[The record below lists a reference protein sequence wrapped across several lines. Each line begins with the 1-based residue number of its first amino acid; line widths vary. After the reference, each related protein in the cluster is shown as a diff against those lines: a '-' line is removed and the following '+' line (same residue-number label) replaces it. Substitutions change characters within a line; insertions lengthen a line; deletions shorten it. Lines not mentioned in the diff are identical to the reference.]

1 MFLIPFRSQTWCSAF
16 CGWLT
21 KLMEVI
27 IFYSSKK
34 KKTKRKKKIRCSE
47 YLGPWKSQIDCQDVL
62 SPCSTF
68 LCSKH
73 KISSQPIY
81 VLSKGMDFCNVYDTS
96 ILPGK
101 SSKLPLFM
109 ESFQRKKQR
118 GNHPPLLLQLAHAQ
132 QKPNHQYLLKAS
144 SDAKPTGFWDGWKC
158 GFPSHYSC
166 IQYTCLPRTHLFMSW
181 SKVRSLRNM
190 LFPMP
195 PLWGTLASLWLQ
207 GITIPPIQTS
217 LSSPPVI
224 PENDVPP
231 LVSDNEMTS

>member
-1 MFLIPFRSQTWCSAF
+1 
-16 CGWLT
+16 
-21 KLMEVI
+21 
-27 IFYSSKK
+27 
-34 KKTKRKKKIRCSE
+34 
-47 YLGPWKSQIDCQDVL
+47 
-62 SPCSTF
+62 
-68 LCSKH
+68 
-73 KISSQPIY
+73 
-81 VLSKGMDFCNVYDTS
+81 
-96 ILPGK
+96 
-101 SSKLPLFM
+101 M

-217 LSSPPVI
+217 LSSPSHSR
-224 PENDVPP
+224 EWCT
-231 LVSDNEMTS
+231 TSIFWSWNNILEQFLHPSILYLQNSFLEKCNRRIYEDY